1 LIDGWKRIYIIFMEK
16 IDLVLV
22 DAIRSVVEAAT
33 IEEGNIITHELT
45 KTVEPSKGFW
55 GNNKKNG
62 RSLLRTKLIIEIT
75 QQI

>member
-1 LIDGWKRIYIIFMEK
+1 MIDGWKYIYIMEK

-22 DAIRSVVEAAT
+22 DAIRSVTAAAT

-62 RSLLRTKLIIEIT
+62 RALLRTELIIRIT
-75 QQI
+75 KQI

>member
-1 LIDGWKRIYIIFMEK
+1 MEK

-22 DAIRSVVEAAT
+22 DAIRSVTEAAI

-62 RSLLRTKLIIEIT
+62 RALLRTELIIRIT
-75 QQI
+75 KQI

>member
-1 LIDGWKRIYIIFMEK
+1 MIDGWKYIYMMEK

-22 DAIRSVVEAAT
+22 DAIRSVTEAAT

-62 RSLLRTKLIIEIT
+62 RALLRTELIIRIT
-75 QQI
+75 KQI

>member
-1 LIDGWKRIYIIFMEK
+1 MTSVEYLMSKK
-16 IDLVLV
+16 ITPV
-22 DAIRSVVEAAT
+22 ITVVEAAT

-62 RSLLRTKLIIEIT
+62 RALLRTRLIIEIT

>member
-1 LIDGWKRIYIIFMEK
+1 MEK

-22 DAIRSVVEAAT
+22 DAIRSVVECVT
-33 IEEGNIITHELT
+33 SDEGNIITHELT

-62 RSLLRTKLIIEIT
+62 RALLRTKLIIEIT